1 MLYFIGVG
9 GFGGKIAQLISQ
21 KIKNSIPLIFST
33 SIEDTKNFNTNTLHE
48 IAQIIKT
55 GNGKNFLIG
64 EKLWKDPVVIGKLQ
78 NFLDPIKEDDK
89 VIIFG
94 STAGGSGSSSFTTLV
109 NLIKAKDIA
118 IVTTLPHEEAVN
130 FEVNT
135 YFCLNSLIALE
146 KKASILIFSN
156 SELFEKHQNN
166 VLAVNEEIVSNTIT
180 TFLLKEI
187 DNKNLKTVWSIDQ
200 KDYDEIVFKKGFV
213 NLATADKLSQ
223 KVFTFPTY
231 GNLKLVKRFAIIYNI
246 KEQVGEKEL
255 LLYAQEF
262 QDEVTKFLKH
272 FGKQTIIHYG
282 IVRSNQLQDKT
293 YYIVG
298 NGFSISAYLMKLK
311 SKVATEV
318 EKLKNIKTDEV
329 VLDKEDKKNFDISNI

>member
-33 SIEDTKNFNTNTLHE
+33 SIEDTKNYGTNTPNE

-55 GNGKNFLIG
+55 GNGKNYLIG
-64 EKLWKDPVVIGKLQ
+64 EKLWKDPTVVGKLQ
-78 NFLDPIKEDDK
+78 TFFNPIQEDDK

-94 STAGGSGSSSFTTLV
+94 STAGGSGSSSFVTLV

-135 YFCLNSLIALE
+135 YFCLNNLIALE

-156 SELFEKHQNN
+156 AELFQKHQNN

-187 DNKNLKTVWSIDQ
+187 DNKGLKTVWSIDQ
-200 KDYDEIVFKKGFV
+200 RDYDEIVFKKGFV
-213 NLATADKLSQ
+213 NLANTDKLSQ
-223 KVFTFPTY
+223 KVFTFPVY
-231 GNLKLVKRFAIIYNI
+231 GNLKLVKRFAIIYNV
-246 KEQVGEKEL
+246 KEQVNEKEL
-255 LLYAQEF
+255 AIYAQEF
-262 QDEVTKFLKH
+262 QDEATKFLKH
-272 FGKQTIIHYG
+272 FGKTTIIHYG
-282 IVRSNQLQDKT
+282 IVRSNQLQDKS

-298 NGFSISAYLMKLK
+298 NGFSISPYLMKLK

-318 EKLKNIKTDEV
+318 EKLKNIKEDVV
-329 VLDKEDKKNFDISNI
+329 VLEKEEKKTLDITNI